1 MPHHLRSA
9 DIAIFHQKSASF
21 VISRKTYIDCIL
33 IHIFMFSNFLTFF
46 ESVKVIFRKMVSIL
60 MRSAKSAILGHLKIK
75 VFWTKGY
82 GVMISVHDFTN
93 KILSPHPEYII
104 DVVM

>member
-1 MPHHLRSA
+1 MPHHLSSA
-9 DIAIFHQKSASF
+9 DIAIFQQKSASF

-75 VFWTKGY
+75 VF
-82 GVMISVHDFTN
+82 
-93 KILSPHPEYII
+93 
-104 DVVM
+104 

>member
-1 MPHHLRSA
+1 MPHHLSSA
-9 DIAIFHQKSASF
+9 DIAIFQQKSASF

-33 IHIFMFSNFLTFF
+33 IHIFMFSNFLTF

-75 VFWTKGY
+75 VF
-82 GVMISVHDFTN
+82 
-93 KILSPHPEYII
+93 
-104 DVVM
+104 